1 LEPIGLSEF
10 ARNIRVPYRW
20 RMLRPLTVA
29 LAASIAA
36 CSVPPV
42 ALAPER
48 VLKPELRVRADTSQL
63 NYPPTPTKPL
73 IPPLPTPDRVRGFH
87 LVAEFDV
94 DETGKVVDFKF
105 TPTSDVGYNRRL
117 EEMLKK
123 YEFRPGTT
131 RDGMPIRMKAQI
143 VYDF

>member
-1 LEPIGLSEF
+1 MF
-10 ARNIRVPYRW
+10 
-20 RMLRPLTVA
+20 RPLTIG

-36 CSVPPV
+36 CSMPPV

-48 VLKPELRVRADTSQL
+48 VLQPEVLRGDTSQL

-73 IPPLPTPDRVRGFH
+73 IPPLPTPERVRGFH

-94 DETGKVVDFKF
+94 DETGKVVGVKF
-105 TPTSDVGYNRRL
+105 TPTRDVGYNRRL

-131 RDGMPIRMKAQI
+131 RDGTPTRMKAQI
-143 VYDF
+143 VYDFQKND